1 MAYTIL
7 TVDDSAT
14 TRAIIK
20 RTVQMS
26 GVEVERMLEAP
37 DGAAALDVLRANKID
52 LMFLDLNMP
61 NMSGMELTAK
71 VRSEPAI
78 AATRICIVSSES
90 TASRLDQL
98 RNQGVD
104 GYVKKP
110 FTPEQIR
117 KVIADILEK
126 KHAA

>member
-1 MAYTIL
+1 MPYTIL

-37 DGAAALDVLRANKID
+37 DGAAALEVLRANKVD

-61 NMSGMELTAK
+61 NMTGMELTAK
-71 VRSEPAI
+71 VRGEPAI
-78 AATRICIVSSES
+78 AGTRICIVSSES